1 MSKSTKQTTENKP
14 PAWAQPLFEQSA
26 AEAQR
31 LYDSGAGGNTYLG
44 STVAPL
50 SNTTM
55 QGVNQLTQ
63 AGQGWNTAGTR
74 PLFQQLGAEST
85 ADPFVGQL
93 NRLAGSINPGSVDT
107 SGIQGGRTNT
117 SGITGGQTDVSGLNA
132 RGVSASDYRGILNNA
147 QQPTAAD
154 QYLTDT
160 ASGKYLTGE
169 GNPFYRDRLE
179 REIAD
184 SNALLRSQFSGMGR
198 TGSGVSQQVV
208 ADNTRD
214 MLMQGLESDWNRER
228 GLQVN
233 AVGMMDAA
241 RQGSLASQLGAASGI
256 AGINTGNADRSL
268 QSGIARAGYSA
279 GDLDRGLQAGVAR
292 AGFGAGDLDR
302 NLQAALGRADYQA
315 GNFDRQLQGQGLQGN
330 MLAQAGGL
338 RGAGLDRAMGA
349 ANAMAGLDQQ
359 NFQNRLTGAGATLQA
374 GNILDQQSQAQLAD
388 EVARF
393 YALDNQDWTRLGM
406 LQSAAA
412 GAAGNYGVQN
422 QTMRQPIN
430 PWGAIGSIFAGKSDI
445 RLKENIKAV
454 GKANGLTVYE
464 FSYKG
469 QPDRWRGVMAQEIPL
484 GSTAVIM
491 ENDGYLAVDY
501 AKLGFAMEAA

>member
-1 MSKSTKQTTENKP
+1 MSKSTKTSTENKP

-63 AGQGWNTAGTR
+63 AGQAWDTSGTR

-107 SGIQGGRTNT
+107 SGIQGGQTDT
-117 SGITGGQTDVSGLNA
+117 SGLGARNVSTA
-132 RGVSASDYRGILNNA
+132 DYRGILNNA

-169 GNPFYRDRLE
+169 GNPFYRERLE

-198 TGSGVSQQVV
+198 TGSGASQQVV

-256 AGINTGNADRSL
+256 AGIGTGNADRSL
-268 QSGIARAGYSA
+268 QSGIAQAGFSA
-279 GDLDRGLQAGVAR
+279 GDQ
-292 AGFGAGDLDR
+292 DR
-302 NLQAALGRADYQA
+302 NLQAALGRAGYEA
-315 GNFDRQLQGQGLQGN
+315 GNFDRELQGQGLQGN

-349 ANAMAGLDQQ
+349 ASSMAGLDQQ

-374 GNILDQQSQAQLAD
+374 GNILDRQSQAQLAD

-430 PWGAIGSIFAGKSDI
+430 PWGAIGSMFAGKSDI

-501 AKLGFAMEAA
+501 AQLGFAMEAA